1 MTSQKSYNNLGKNV
15 RDQLHKMRSAILL
28 LGVLY
33 LAAGPVWFLLQMTSY
48 PKYSSLPL
56 LSTLYVG
63 YFHVFY
69 FLALALGTVGGF
81 YATRYQNVP
90 QQSNFYH
97 SLPVTRQ
104 GLLSARILAL
114 VLVQVLLLIVVT
126 MVDVGV
132 VLVTASHVSG
142 ALAANLVGAA
152 GVNFCYIMLVF
163 LLALAV
169 SLFAGQLT
177 ANTIGQVLMTAV
189 LHLSVPFVA
198 AVFMGICSTF
208 TSTVGNVGLLE
219 HLTRFNIL
227 TGFMAMITSAN
238 DHINT
243 LNPGLVTAENAA
255 NFAPQQLVWD
265 PAVTILYVVL
275 AVVLFVGAYV
285 LYNRRAV
292 EKAGDTLLYPMVG
305 NVIKALYVFL
315 GGVVCGLCFWILV
328 AETMIGFVIGAVIA
342 MVVVHLIAE
351 MLYSMDVDG
360 VRRHYISSVVGLAVA
375 LLLLARTGRLD
386 LLHRRGCG
394 FLNGM
399 LVGMYPLFFIGYTTV
414 GTLAFDRPDTPLL
427 PLPRIL
433 TFMLN
438 MILVGVAE
446 ELVFRGIIA
455 QTLLERYGTA
465 RAGVWK
471 ACLVSGVLFGAAHLS
486 NLLGSAPFGVLMQCV
501 FAASLGVMLAAIYFR
516 TGNLWV
522 TVFLHSAMDI
532 AAMLI
537 GGLYGTTSVAE
548 SVSGYDASRLVSVAV
563 YLIPTVF
570 LLRKKKLPEVQLYWG
585 GIVKN

>member
-1 MTSQKSYNNLGKNV
+1 MLKRLRTAHPLVFCVLAEVVFLASLFV
-15 RDQLHKMRSAILL
+15 TDLIFTIVLVLFRADFSALDTY
-28 LGVLY
+28 LY
-33 LAAGPVWFLLQMTSY
+33 
-48 PKYSSLPL
+48 
-56 LSTLYVG
+56 STL
-63 YFHVFY
+63 
-69 FLALALGTVGGF
+69 
-81 YATRYQNVP
+81 QE
-90 QQSNFYH
+90 
-97 SLPVTRQ
+97 
-104 GLLSARILAL
+104 
-114 VLVQVLLLIVVT
+114 
-126 MVDVGV
+126 
-132 VLVTASHVSG
+132 
-142 ALAANLVGAA
+142 LVGA
-152 GVNFCYIMLVF
+152 LV
-163 LLALAV
+163 
-169 SLFAGQLT
+169 
-177 ANTIGQVLMTAV
+177 AV
-189 LHLSVPFVA
+189 LFLVRTDRA
-198 AVFMGICSTF
+198 
-208 TSTVGNVGLLE
+208 GLL
-219 HLTRFNIL
+219 R
-227 TGFMAMITSAN
+227 
-238 DHINT
+238 
-243 LNPGLVTAENAA
+243 
-255 NFAPQQLVWD
+255 
-265 PAVTILYVVL
+265 
-275 AVVLFVGAYV
+275 
-285 LYNRRAV
+285 
-292 EKAGDTLLYPMVG
+292 
-305 NVIKALYVFL
+305 
-315 GGVVCGLCFWILV
+315 
-328 AETMIGFVIGAVIA
+328 
-342 MVVVHLIAE
+342 
-351 MLYSMDVDG
+351 
-360 VRRHYISSVVGLAVA
+360 
-375 LLLLARTGRLD
+375 
-386 LLHRRGCG
+386 RRGCG

-471 ACLVSGVLFGAAHLS
+471 ACIVSGVLFGAAHLS

-548 SVSGYDASRLVSVAV
+548 SVSGYDASRLLSVAV